1 MASMGHLLPTI
12 LLIVCVSV
20 AGCTTHTEPRTN
32 SPPDSQPD
40 SRSTSQSASQSDSQ
54 TSELEAYIDGLT
66 TTGASGVALVQIG
79 DEAVVRRG
87 FGSADCAGTEAMGP
101 DHLVMIGSITKEF
114 TRILAYQLA
123 EEGTISFTDPI
134 GKYLPDWPDEKARIP
149 LSSLIHHTSGL
160 PDLVDAHGA
169 PVQYTVEFDYI
180 PVVRNEMLERA
191 AAASLLFQPGAHE
204 EYSNL
209 GYGVLAAILEIASGE
224 TYAALL
230 QEKIFG
236 PAGMRHTGYWFENWR
251 DLRFAEGCRGG
262 DERWGSPI
270 VDRMWGDDGPSWN
283 LKGAG
288 GLLSTVDDLSRW
300 LAALR
305 SGTLF
310 GPEMQKR
317 YLADR
322 LVVSERLGQRVMGP
336 AGSNGIVNAVAYWLE
351 QDDLRIAIVTTR
363 ADHQAESSGI
373 ARELIRRSFT
383 LVESEDQTP

>member
-1 MASMGHLLPTI
+1 MRHSLPNI
-12 LLIVCVSV
+12 MLIVYASV
-20 AGCTTHTEPRTN
+20 AGCTAHTEPQTS
-32 SPPDSQPD
+32 SP
-40 SRSTSQSASQSDSQ
+40 SDSPSGSQ
-54 TSELEAYIDGLT
+54 AGELEAYIDGLT

-87 FGSADCAGTEAMGP
+87 FGSANCAGTEAMGP

-123 EEGTISFTDPI
+123 EQRTISFTDPI

-149 LSSLIHHTSGL
+149 LSSLIEHTSGL

-169 PVQYTVEFDYI
+169 PLPYTVGFDYI
-180 PVVRNEMLERA
+180 PVQRSELLERA
-191 AAASLLFQPGAHE
+191 GAASLLFEPGVRE

-209 GYGVLAAILEIASGE
+209 GYGVLAAILEIASGKAYE
-224 TYAALL
+224 TLL

-236 PAGMRHTGYWFENWR
+236 PAGMHHTGYWFENWP
-251 DLRFAEGCRGG
+251 DLRFAEGCRAG

-300 LAALR
+300 LAPLGSRA
-305 SGTLF
+305 LF
-310 GPEMQKR
+310 GSEMQER

-322 LVVSERLGQRVMGP
+322 LVVSERLGQRESWARRGP
-336 AGSNGIVNAVAYWLE
+336 TASSTPSPTGSSK
-351 QDDLRIAIVTTR
+351 TTS
-363 ADHQAESSGI
+363 AS
-373 ARELIRRSFT
+373 
-383 LVESEDQTP
+383 